1 MWHKSDAAD
10 TQLRTDIIHRG
21 KLHALC
27 IGIDPTTADHYLG
40 TKPTATHTG
49 VLSPWV
55 IRYLELHP
63 HLTRLVT
70 EERTPLPHWY
80 EVSDY
85 SNDYHCTSYVG
96 DSPGQVFYHLRADP
110 FLVLPGLL
118 ADPDTVPY
126 PLRRDTSSELHPR
139 PVTEE
144 DVKFAAE
151 DAWYDF
157 TFFMGRAVSKD
168 LLAQVVGRDADG
180 TLNDHGA
187 MWRKGRRGLTLS
199 DEMWQKLRDWR
210 LEVAREEDAQKYG
223 Y

>member
-10 TQLRTDIIHRG
+10 TQLCTDIIHRG

-85 SNDYHCTSYVG
+85 SNDYHCTSHVG

-110 FLVLPGLL
+110 FIVLPGLL

-139 PVTEE
+139 PGSEIGGWRSLGRKMPRNMGTSRDEC
-144 DVKFAAE
+144 KYAE
-151 DAWYDF
+151 LR
-157 TFFMGRAVSKD
+157 RAHIGSRPRPPR
-168 LLAQVVGRDADG
+168 LL
-180 TLNDHGA
+180 GA
-187 MWRKGRRGLTLS
+187 LC
-199 DEMWQKLRDWR
+199 
-210 LEVAREEDAQKYG
+210 
-223 Y
+223 